1 MGMFGAEEEPLV
13 SHSSTSNNNTRGNAT
28 LSVTPRVFLK
38 YALLIVFLIVL
49 AEMVFIVPP
58 GAVGIVVMLGKV
70 QAFESGMHYRIPL
83 MSRLEIMSA
92 KTQLLEEKNTIPTK
106 EGLNVELDTA
116 ILYHLDAKKAATL
129 YKEVGA
135 NYEQILLKPEA
146 ASAVRGMTSESEA
159 KALYSSGRTMIQDT
173 LKEELVKKLGP
184 RGIVIEDVLLKDIG
198 LPEQLSKSIELKVQA
213 EQESAR
219 MVFVLQKE
227 EQEAKRKAIEAG
239 GVADFQRIVSQG
251 ISPELLK
258 WKGIEATE
266 KFANSPNTKIVIM
279 GNGGDSLPVILSADD
294 HHN

>member
-1 MGMFGAEEEPLV
+1 M
-13 SHSSTSNNNTRGNAT
+13 
-28 LSVTPRVFLK
+28 
-38 YALLIVFLIVL
+38 
-49 AEMVFIVPP
+49 
-58 GAVGIVVMLGKV
+58 
-70 QAFESGMHYRIPL
+70 
-83 MSRLEIMSA
+83 
-92 KTQLLEEKNTIPTK
+92 
-106 EGLNVELDTA
+106 
-116 ILYHLDAKKAATL
+116 
-129 YKEVGA
+129 
-135 NYEQILLKPEA
+135 
-146 ASAVRGMTSESEA
+146 
-159 KALYSSGRTMIQDT
+159 
-173 LKEELVKKLGP
+173 KKLGP